1 MATAMPSTDVRN
13 QPSLGVSVAMHP
25 QTTKAGKP
33 RQRMKWTVEM
43 NEFIIRTYYTITK
56 LETNMTAYRQ
66 QLHHKFTQQYP
77 HLTVTEQRVVDQ
89 KRTIIH
95 NNLIAQTT
103 LELIKQQV
111 ADQIHQQTETSNINE
126 DHVTCQ
132 DNPATSIDNNTH
144 TTITTNDTTDTSSSI
159 TDNIDLDLVNTLSL
173 IFQETL
179 TKYTGTDPTQ
189 RPRIPKI
196 NTSKEVGKTLNYV
209 NTHLLPHYIHSIS
222 TLADIHTLVY
232 AGAVTVVTHHGLKV
246 QSQTNTQKT
255 QFYHKPAWQRRIET
269 QINDIRQQLGRL
281 TQYTKNN
288 ITPKLRKQLKNIF
301 KKIKTRTKHE
311 HHNTHIT
318 EYIDTLKQKLAAKA
332 QNKNTHKT

>member
-43 NEFIIRTYYTITK
+43 NKFIIRSYYTITK

-66 QLHHKFTQQYP
+66 QLHHRFTQQYP

-95 NNLIAQTT
+95 NNLIPQTT

-144 TTITTNDTTDTSSSI
+144 TTITTNDTTDISSSI
-159 TDNIDLDLVNTLSL
+159 TDNIDMDLVNTLSH

-189 RPRIPKI
+189 RISPIRRRGSLCIKI
-196 NTSKEVGKTLNYV
+196 VAKDSFGSTTCNVIGTSHTGEKPFSCQLCGKRFIQISNLRR
-209 NTHLLPHYIHSIS
+209 HLRIHSGEKPFTYDHCLCS
-222 TLADIHTLVY
+222 FSQRQHLRIHTE
-232 AGAVTVVTHHGLKV
+232 G
-246 QSQTNTQKT
+246 
-255 QFYHKPAWQRRIET
+255 KPFKC
-269 QINDIRQQLGRL
+269 D
-281 TQYTKNN
+281 YC
-288 ITPKLRKQLKNIF
+288 LRKFSVRSNLNSHIKRHSRENI
-301 KKIKTRTKHE
+301 
-311 HHNTHIT
+311 N
-318 EYIDTLKQKLAAKA
+318 
-332 QNKNTHKT
+332 